1 MAHAANH
8 LSLPGRRPWHRSSL
22 EASSLGQSSMRS
34 RAEEAEGEMAVPAMQ
49 KNLPV
54 CADVSDSG
62 TYFMVAGAF
71 APLARQHTG

>member
-1 MAHAANH
+1 
-8 LSLPGRRPWHRSSL
+8 
-22 EASSLGQSSMRS
+22 MRS